1 MNRIFIVCLL
11 MLGITAKSQT
21 GYQVGDVATDLSL
34 KNVDGKKVS
43 LADYGN
49 AKGYI
54 VVFTCNTCP
63 VAKAYRDRIEA
74 LHKEFAPKGFPVV
87 AINTNDPVTSPGDS
101 YEKMQALAKEKNF
114 SYAYLEDPD
123 HTYTK
128 KFGATKTP
136 HTFVLQKTA
145 KGNEVAYIGAIDN
158 DQQEENNDRANY
170 VKNAVEQ
177 LIAGKKPTISNTKA
191 IGCSIKWKKEATSD
205 K

>member
-1 MNRIFIVCLL
+1 MRRILFACFI
-11 MLGITAKSQT
+11 MLGITAQAQT
-21 GYQVGDVATDLSL
+21 GYQVGDLTTDFNL
-34 KNVDGKKVS
+34 KNVDGRKVS
-43 LADYGN
+43 LANYAD

-63 VAKAYRDRIEA
+63 VAKAYQDRVEA
-74 LHKEFAPKGFPVV
+74 LNKEFAPKGYPVI
-87 AINTNDPVTSPGDS
+87 AINTNDPVASPGDS
-101 YEKMQALAKEKNF
+101 FEKMQERAKEKSF

-123 HTYTK
+123 HIYTK

-158 DQQEENNDRANY
+158 DQQEENESREVY
-170 VKNAVEQ
+170 VKNAVKS
-177 LIAGKKPTISNTKA
+177 LLNGKKPSVTTTKA
-191 IGCSIKWKKEATSD
+191 VGCSIKWKKQSTT

>member
-1 MNRIFIVCLL
+1 MRRILFACFI
-11 MLGITAKSQT
+11 MLGITAQAQT
-21 GYQVGDVATDLSL
+21 GYQVGDLTTDFNL
-34 KNVDGKKVS
+34 KNVDGRKVS
-43 LADYGN
+43 LANYAD

-63 VAKAYRDRIEA
+63 VAKAYQDRVEA
-74 LHKEFAPKGFPVV
+74 LNKEFAPKGYPVI
-87 AINTNDPVTSPGDS
+87 AINTNDPVASPGDS
-101 YEKMQALAKEKNF
+101 FEKMQERAKEKSF

-123 HTYTK
+123 HIYTK

-158 DQQEENNDRANY
+158 DQQEENESREVY
-170 VKNAVEQ
+170 VKNAVNS
-177 LIAGKKPTISNTKA
+177 LLNGKKPSVTTTKA
-191 IGCSIKWKKEATSD
+191 VGCSIKWKKQSTT

>member
-1 MNRIFIVCLL
+1 MKRILLACFI
-11 MLGITAKSQT
+11 MLGITAQAQT
-21 GYQVGDVATDLSL
+21 GYQVGDITADFNL
-34 KNVDGKKVS
+34 KNIDGRKVS
-43 LADYGN
+43 LANYAD

-63 VAKAYRDRIEA
+63 VAKAYQDRVEA
-74 LHKEFAPKGFPVV
+74 LNKEFAPKGYPVI
-87 AINTNDPVTSPGDS
+87 AINTNDPIASPGDS
-101 YEKMQALAKEKNF
+101 FEKMQERAKEKNF

-123 HTYTK
+123 HIYTK

-158 DQQEENNDRANY
+158 DQQEENDSREVY
-170 VKNAVEQ
+170 VKNAISA
-177 LIAGKKPTISNTKA
+177 LLSGKKPSVTTTKA
-191 IGCSIKWKKEATSD
+191 VGCSIKWKKQSTT

>member
-1 MNRIFIVCLL
+1 MRRILFACFI
-11 MLGITAKSQT
+11 MLGITAQAQT
-21 GYQVGDVATDLSL
+21 GYQVGDLTTDFNL
-34 KNVDGKKVS
+34 KNVDGRKVS
-43 LADYGN
+43 LANYAD

-63 VAKAYRDRIEA
+63 VAKAYQDRVEA
-74 LHKEFAPKGFPVV
+74 LNKEFAPKGYPVI
-87 AINTNDPVTSPGDS
+87 AINTNDPVASPGDS
-101 YEKMQALAKEKNF
+101 FEKMQERAKEKSF

-123 HTYTK
+123 HIYTK

-158 DQQEENNDRANY
+158 DQQEENESREVY
-170 VKNAVEQ
+170 VKNAVNS
-177 LIAGKKPTISNTKA
+177 LLNGKKPSVTTTKA
-191 IGCSIKWKKEATSD
+191 DGWSIKWKKQSTT

>member
-1 MNRIFIVCLL
+1 MKRILLACFI
-11 MLGITAKSQT
+11 MLGITAQAQT
-21 GYQVGDVATDLSL
+21 GYQVGDITADFNL
-34 KNVDGKKVS
+34 KNIDGRKVS
-43 LADYGN
+43 LANYAD

-63 VAKAYRDRIEA
+63 VAKAYQDRVEA
-74 LHKEFAPKGFPVV
+74 LNKEFAPKGYPVI
-87 AINTNDPVTSPGDS
+87 AINTNDPIASPGDS
-101 YEKMQALAKEKNF
+101 FEKMQERAKEKNF

-123 HTYTK
+123 HIYTK

-158 DQQEENNDRANY
+158 DQQEENDSREVY
-170 VKNAVEQ
+170 VKNAISA
-177 LIAGKKPTISNTKA
+177 LLNGKKPSVTTTKA
-191 IGCSIKWKKEATSD
+191 VGCSIKWKKQSTT